1 MTVSPSPPRK
11 AKTRKTRRRRILVD
25 RMTQLSPDVIKRNV
39 HSGGQETLCER
50 VSSKSHPNWDM
61 GNMVAINRGKER
73 DGSLTIDSFFSFR
86 LLVQRIHL

>member
-61 GNMVAINRGKER
+61 GTMGAMNRGKGIADYSYFFLFSLVRAR
-73 DGSLTIDSFFSFR
+73 D
-86 LLVQRIHL
+86 HL

>member
-1 MTVSPSPPRK
+1 MTVFPSSPRK

-50 VSSKSHPNWDM
+50 VSSN
-61 GNMVAINRGKER
+61 INH
-73 DGSLTIDSFFSFR
+73 T
-86 LLVQRIHL
+86 RIGIWESWGQ